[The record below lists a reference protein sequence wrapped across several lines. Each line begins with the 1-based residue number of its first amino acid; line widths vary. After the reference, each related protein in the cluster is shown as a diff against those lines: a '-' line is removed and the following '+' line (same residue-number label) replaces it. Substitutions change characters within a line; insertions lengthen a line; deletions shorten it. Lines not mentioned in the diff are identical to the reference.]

1 MSVLKDT
8 ATVNEDDAN
17 LLVLIIDTN
26 PLIWTRSAK
35 STGLS
40 LKEALRHLL
49 VFINAH
55 LALKHDNEVA
65 VIASHVDVSKFLFP
79 IPTPPRLS
87 EDTDQVVDSNLYQRF
102 KVVNDQVIGNM
113 KDLFEDITTLN
124 SYPDKASSMIAG
136 ALSMALCYI
145 NRIMRADEIGH
156 IKPRILII
164 SISPD
169 SPYQYISIMNCIFSA
184 QKLGIPIDVCKVHG
198 EDTVFLKQ
206 AAHITGGRYL
216 KLQIPQGFLQ
226 FLMIT
231 FLPDRFTRN
240 YQCLPGEEK
249 VDFSASC
256 FCHKKMID
264 IGYVCS
270 VCLSI
275 FCHPLE
281 QCSTCRTNLILASVN
296 ECGLKLV
303 NGIKKLDKAKGRESG
318 GST

>member
-1 MSVLKDT
+1 MNALKDT

-26 PLIWTRSAK
+26 PLIWTKSAK
-35 STGLS
+35 SLS

-65 VIASHVDVSKFLFP
+65 VIASHIGV
-79 IPTPPRLS
+79 RLS
-87 EDTDQVVDSNLYQRF
+87 ENTDQAVDSNLYQRF
-102 KVVNDQVIGNM
+102 KVVNDQVISNM
-113 KDLFEDITTLN
+113 KDLFEDVSTLN

-136 ALSMALCYI
+136 ALSMALCYT

-184 QKLGIPIDVCKVHG
+184 QKLGIPIDVCKVHS
-198 EDTVFLKQ
+198 EETVFLKQ
-206 AAHITGGRYL
+206 AAHLTGGRYL

-264 IGYVCS
+264 IGS
-270 VCLSI
+270 SLM
-275 FCHPLE
+275 
-281 QCSTCRTNLILASVN
+281 LASVN
-296 ECGLKLV
+296 ECGLKLL
-303 NGIKKLDKAKGRESG
+303 NGIKKQAKGRESG

>member
-1 MSVLKDT
+1 MNALKDA

-26 PLIWTRSAK
+26 PLIWTRLAK

-40 LKEALRHLL
+40 LKEALQHLM

-65 VIASHVDVSKFLFP
+65 VIASHVDV
-79 IPTPPRLS
+79 RLS
-87 EDTDQVVDSNLYQRF
+87 EDTDQTINSNMYQRF
-102 KVVNDQVIGNM
+102 KVVNDQVINNM
-113 KDLFEDITTLN
+113 KELFEDLSKLN
-124 SYPDKASSMIAG
+124 SYPEKASSMIAG
-136 ALSMALCYI
+136 ALSMSLCYI

-156 IKPRILII
+156 IKPRIFIT
-164 SISPD
+164 SVSPD

-198 EDTVFLKQ
+198 EDAVFLQQ

-216 KLQIPQGFLQ
+216 KLPIPQGFLQ

-249 VDFSASC
+249 VDFGAAC
-256 FCHKKMID
+256 FCHKRIID

-270 VCLSI
+270 VCLS
-275 FCHPLE
+275 
-281 QCSTCRTNLILASVN
+281 TSVN
-296 ECGLKLV
+296 EGGLRVV
-303 NGIKKLDKAKGRESG
+303 NGIKKLDKSKGRESG